1 MEDDFEDYEI
11 KRKNTVNKLKS
22 IIKEKTDKLN
32 KEKEK
37 EKEPQTITFNKAL
50 ENAELRKSI
59 SIQNISYDNQEIKTK
74 LDNLLKEYIQNH
86 KSNGYEKV
94 PDYLDKKE
102 DDSTLIKTCQVY
114 QNADNEFPLILVDS
128 KFCDEFKD
136 FLDDYIKYEEYK
148 LIFKLKD
155 KLIIKTE
162 NIQNYEIFHKEKA
175 KEFNTN
181 LFFSETISTAM
192 TSIYN
197 EDQKK
202 DIIKSLGIMSKNFK
216 DKFNEEIEKWVTV
229 VYNIMSDYIIF
240 KFKNKPLYYCCDIC
254 KKPILFMEQSISNL
268 IKENNNENKDNN
280 NIININNDLLQKEI
294 EIRKENNKQKIV
306 EIMESDDGQKQ
317 MKKLI
322 NIANNI
328 FGLMNFSQVNGEE
341 DDKPHF
347 IANPPNENNVQINN
361 KSNVLFYDESE
372 HADFELIEKNVSGAF
387 IWAMETKSL
396 DYVLDLLKNKNS
408 IKQFILLIPGKYC
421 EKILKFLNDKNYLN
435 EFGSCIIFTKNTK
448 FNDLKNQYNII
459 KGILKSKKEVIKYI
473 NEYNNPYGIYST
485 IKLINI
491 KKYNDSYKSFHATL
505 SSFYGESFNQTP
517 DLYTSKIKLFQEF
530 LEKTHNGTNI
540 LSNLSAFENNNME
553 GIIQLYTGNSIF
565 ASFNRWMYE
574 LDKLAYEK
582 VGYFFASLMYNLNL
596 YNETK
601 NAGVKGEVTLYR
613 GMSINY
619 INLLPYKN
627 YKEKVITFPSFTS
640 TSTNVDS
647 FTHTGNKET
656 FGLKYIIK
664 YNCKDNWIPT
674 TIYIEDI
681 TECPGE
687 EERLF
692 LPFSFYKIINVDIDY
707 DHYKAV
713 VELETI
719 GRKSILEN
727 DIKNNKKIIYNPKE
741 KIMEAI

>member
-11 KRKNTVNKLKS
+11 KKTNTVNKLKT

-37 EKEPQTITFNKAL
+37 EKESQTISFNKAL

-74 LDNLLKEYIQNH
+74 LDKLVKDYIQNH
-86 KSNGYEKV
+86 KSKGYEKL

-114 QNADNEFPLILVDS
+114 QSSDTEFPLILVDS

-148 LIFKLKD
+148 FIFKLKD

-175 KEFNTN
+175 KEFNIN

-192 TSIYN
+192 TNIYN

-202 DIIKSLGIMSKNFK
+202 DIKNSLGIMSKNFK
-216 DKFNEEIEKWVTV
+216 EKFNEEIEKWVTV
-229 VYNIMSDYIIF
+229 VYNIMSDYIMF
-240 KFKNKPLYYCCDIC
+240 NLKNKPLYYCCDIC

-268 IKENNNENKDNN
+268 IKENNNENKENN
-280 NIININNDLLQKEI
+280 NIININNDLIQKEI

-306 EIMESDDGQKQ
+306 EIMESDDGQKE

-328 FGLMNFSQVNGEE
+328 FGLMNFSQVNGVE

-347 IANPPNENNVQINN
+347 IANPPNENNAQINN
-361 KSNVLFYDESE
+361 QSNVLFYEESKY
-372 HADFELIEKNVSGAF
+372 ADFELIEKNVSGAF

-396 DYVLDLLKNKNS
+396 DYLLGLLKKKNS

-421 EKILKFLNDKNYLN
+421 EKIIKHLNDKNYLN
-435 EFGSCIIFTKNTK
+435 EFGSCIILTKNTK

-459 KGILKSKKEVIKYI
+459 KGIFKTKKEVIKYI
-473 NEYNNPYGIYST
+473 NEYDNQYGIYST
-485 IKLINI
+485 VKLINV
-491 KKYNDSYKSFHATL
+491 KKYFDSYKSFHETL
-505 SSFYGESFNQTP
+505 SSFYGESFNQTA
-517 DLYTSKIKLFQEF
+517 DLYTSKYKLFQEF
-530 LEKTHNGTNI
+530 LESTNNGTHI
-540 LSNLSAFENNNME
+540 LSSLKAFENNNME
-553 GIIQLYTGNSIF
+553 KIIGLYTGDDICWK
-565 ASFNRWMYE
+565 FNYWMYT
-574 LDKLAYEK
+574 LDKLAYKK

-613 GMSINY
+613 GMLINY
-619 INLLPYKN
+619 IDLLPYKN
-627 YKEKVITFPSFTS
+627 NEGTIITFPSFTS
-640 TSTNVDS
+640 SSTNVDS
-647 FTHTGNKET
+647 FTKTGNGET
-656 FGLKYIIK
+656 FGLKYIFK

-674 TIYIEDI
+674 TIYIKDI
-681 TECPGE
+681 SHFKSE

-692 LPFSFYKIINVDIDY
+692 LPFSFYKIIKVDIDY

-713 VELETI
+713 VELKTI

-727 DIKNNKKIIYNPKE
+727 DIKNNKKITYNYKE
-741 KIMEAI
+741 EVMEAI

>member
-11 KRKNTVNKLKS
+11 KKTNTVNKLKT

-37 EKEPQTITFNKAL
+37 EKESQTISFNKAL

-74 LDNLLKEYIQNH
+74 LDKLVKDYIQNH
-86 KSNGYEKV
+86 KSKGYEKL

-114 QNADNEFPLILVDS
+114 QSSDTEFPLILVDS

-148 LIFKLKD
+148 FIFKLKD

-175 KEFNTN
+175 KEFNIN

-192 TSIYN
+192 TNIYN

-202 DIIKSLGIMSKNFK
+202 DIKNSLGIMSKNFK
-216 DKFNEEIEKWVTV
+216 EKFNEEIEKWVTV
-229 VYNIMSDYIIF
+229 VYNIMSDYIMF
-240 KFKNKPLYYCCDIC
+240 NLKNKPLYYCCDIC

-268 IKENNNENKDNN
+268 IKENNNENKENN
-280 NIININNDLLQKEI
+280 NIININNDLIQKEI

-306 EIMESDDGQKQ
+306 EIMESDDGQKE

-328 FGLMNFSQVNGEE
+328 FSLMNFSQVNGVE

-347 IANPPNENNVQINN
+347 IANPPNENNAQINN
-361 KSNVLFYDESE
+361 QSNVLFYEESKY
-372 HADFELIEKNVSGAF
+372 ADFELIEKNVSGAF

-396 DYVLDLLKNKNS
+396 DYLLGLLKKKNS

-421 EKILKFLNDKNYLN
+421 EKIIKHLNDKNYLN
-435 EFGSCIIFTKNTK
+435 EFGSCIILTKNTK

-459 KGILKSKKEVIKYI
+459 KGIFKTKKEVIKYI
-473 NEYNNPYGIYST
+473 NEYDNQYGIYST
-485 IKLINI
+485 VKLINV
-491 KKYNDSYKSFHATL
+491 KKYFDSYKSFHETL
-505 SSFYGESFNQTP
+505 SSFYGESFNQTA
-517 DLYTSKIKLFQEF
+517 DLYTSKYKLFQEF
-530 LEKTHNGTNI
+530 LESTNNGTHI
-540 LSNLSAFENNNME
+540 LSSLKAFENNNME
-553 GIIQLYTGNSIF
+553 KIIGLYTGDDICWK
-565 ASFNRWMYE
+565 FNYWMYT
-574 LDKLAYEK
+574 LDKLAYKK

-613 GMSINY
+613 GMLINY
-619 INLLPYKN
+619 IDLLPYKN
-627 YKEKVITFPSFTS
+627 NEGTIITFPSFTS
-640 TSTNVDS
+640 SSTNVDS
-647 FTHTGNKET
+647 FTKTGNGET
-656 FGLKYIIK
+656 FGLKYIFK

-674 TIYIEDI
+674 TIYIKDI
-681 TECPGE
+681 SHFKSE

-692 LPFSFYKIINVDIDY
+692 LPFSFYKIIKVDIDY

-713 VELETI
+713 VELKTI

-727 DIKNNKKIIYNPKE
+727 DIKNNKKITYNYKE
-741 KIMEAI
+741 EVMEAI

>member
-11 KRKNTVNKLKS
+11 KKTNTVNKLKT

-37 EKEPQTITFNKAL
+37 EKESQTISFNKAL

-74 LDNLLKEYIQNH
+74 LDKLVKDYIQNH
-86 KSNGYEKV
+86 KSKGYEKL

-114 QNADNEFPLILVDS
+114 QSSDTEFPLILVDS

-148 LIFKLKD
+148 FIFKLKD

-175 KEFNTN
+175 KDFNIN

-192 TSIYN
+192 TNIYN

-202 DIIKSLGIMSKNFK
+202 DIKNSLGIMSKNFK
-216 DKFNEEIEKWVTV
+216 EKFNEEIEKWVTV
-229 VYNIMSDYIIF
+229 VYNIMSDYIMF
-240 KFKNKPLYYCCDIC
+240 NLKNKPLYYCCDIC

-268 IKENNNENKDNN
+268 IKENNNENKENN
-280 NIININNDLLQKEI
+280 NIININNDLIQKEI

-306 EIMESDDGQKQ
+306 EIMESDDGQKE

-328 FGLMNFSQVNGEE
+328 FGLMNFSQVNGVE

-347 IANPPNENNVQINN
+347 IANPPNENNAQINN
-361 KSNVLFYDESE
+361 QSNVLFYEESKY
-372 HADFELIEKNVSGAF
+372 ADFELIEKNVSGAF

-396 DYVLDLLKNKNS
+396 DYLLGLLKKKNS

-421 EKILKFLNDKNYLN
+421 EKIIKHLNDKNYLN
-435 EFGSCIIFTKNTK
+435 EFGSCIILTKNTK

-459 KGILKSKKEVIKYI
+459 KGIFKTKKEVIKYI
-473 NEYNNPYGIYST
+473 NEYDNQYGIYST
-485 IKLINI
+485 VKLINV
-491 KKYNDSYKSFHATL
+491 KKYFDSYKSFHETL
-505 SSFYGESFNQTP
+505 SSFYGESFNQTA
-517 DLYTSKIKLFQEF
+517 DLYTSKYKLFQEF
-530 LEKTHNGTNI
+530 LESTNNGTNI
-540 LSNLSAFENNNME
+540 LNSLSAFEKNNMKD
-553 GIIQLYTGNSIF
+553 IIELYTGNNIYWK
-565 ASFNRWMYE
+565 FNYWMYT
-574 LDKLAYEK
+574 LDKLAYKK

-613 GMSINY
+613 GMLINY
-619 INLLPYKN
+619 IDLLPYKN
-627 YKEKVITFPSFTS
+627 NEGTIITFPSFTS
-640 TSTNVDS
+640 SSTNVDS
-647 FTHTGNKET
+647 FTKTGNGET
-656 FGLKYIIK
+656 FGLKYIFK

-674 TIYIEDI
+674 TIYIKDI
-681 TECPGE
+681 SHFKSE

-692 LPFSFYKIINVDIDY
+692 LPFSFYKIIKVDIDY

-713 VELETI
+713 VELKTI

-727 DIKNNKKIIYNPKE
+727 DIKNNKKIIYNYKE
-741 KIMEAI
+741 EVMEAI

>member
-11 KRKNTVNKLKS
+11 KKTNTVNKLKT

-37 EKEPQTITFNKAL
+37 EKESQTISFNKAL

-74 LDNLLKEYIQNH
+74 LDKLVKDYIQNH
-86 KSNGYEKV
+86 KSKGYEKL

-114 QNADNEFPLILVDS
+114 QSSDTEFPLILVDS

-148 LIFKLKD
+148 FIFKLKD

-175 KEFNTN
+175 KEFNIN

-192 TSIYN
+192 TNIYN

-202 DIIKSLGIMSKNFK
+202 DIKNSLGIMSKNFK
-216 DKFNEEIEKWVTV
+216 EKFNEEIEKWVTV
-229 VYNIMSDYIIF
+229 VYNIMSDYIMF
-240 KFKNKPLYYCCDIC
+240 NLKNKPLYYCCDIC

-268 IKENNNENKDNN
+268 IKENNNENKENN
-280 NIININNDLLQKEI
+280 NIININNDLIQKEI

-306 EIMESDDGQKQ
+306 EIMESDDGQKE

-328 FGLMNFSQVNGEE
+328 FGLMNFSQVNGVE

-347 IANPPNENNVQINN
+347 IANPPNENNAQINN
-361 KSNVLFYDESE
+361 QSNVLFYEESKY
-372 HADFELIEKNVSGAF
+372 ADFELIEKNVSGAF

-396 DYVLDLLKNKNS
+396 DYLLGLLKKKNS

-421 EKILKFLNDKNYLN
+421 EKIIKHLNDKNYLN
-435 EFGSCIIFTKNTK
+435 EFGSCIILTKNTK

-459 KGILKSKKEVIKYI
+459 KGIFKTKKEVIKYI
-473 NEYNNPYGIYST
+473 NEYDNPYGIYST
-485 IKLINI
+485 IKLINV
-491 KKYNDSYKSFHATL
+491 KKYFDSYKSFHETL
-505 SSFYGESFNQTP
+505 SSFYGESFNQTA
-517 DLYTSKIKLFQEF
+517 DLYTSKYKLFQEF
-530 LEKTHNGTNI
+530 LESTNNGTHI
-540 LSNLSAFENNNME
+540 LSSLKAFENNNME
-553 GIIQLYTGNSIF
+553 GIIKLYTGNNIYWK
-565 ASFNRWMYE
+565 FNYWMYK
-574 LDKLAYEK
+574 LDKLAYKK

-613 GMSINY
+613 GMLINY
-619 INLLPYKN
+619 IDLLPYKN
-627 YKEKVITFPSFTS
+627 NEGTIITFPSFTS
-640 TSTNVDS
+640 SSTNVDS
-647 FTHTGNKET
+647 FTKTGNGET
-656 FGLKYIIK
+656 FGLKYIFK

-674 TIYIEDI
+674 TIYIKDI
-681 TECPGE
+681 SQFKSE

-692 LPFSFYKIINVDIDY
+692 LPFSFYKIIKVDIDY

-713 VELETI
+713 VELKTI

-727 DIKNNKKIIYNPKE
+727 DIKNNKKIIYNYKE
-741 KIMEAI
+741 EVMEAI